1 MRALIPYYV
10 VQARAAE
17 RHRQAQGEAP
27 ARAAGRARRTG
38 LLGPGGD
45 HGPGTRHLRRP
56 AGRPAGR
63 ELAENRAR
71 RLCRYLAGLGRCAG
85 ALPGYCGA
93 VAAALASAWPDPP
106 WWLYHRLHL
115 PPRARAH
122 PVVGGGMPGWQITL
136 LVVAVT
142 LLAAAIAVTVSRRR
156 ARPRTTA
163 TASPAHRQPGRQTPI
178 PRSRQWKA
186 G

>member
-1 MRALIPYYV
+1 
-10 VQARAAE
+10 
-17 RHRQAQGEAP
+17 
-27 ARAAGRARRTG
+27 
-38 LLGPGGD
+38 
-45 HGPGTRHLRRP
+45 
-56 AGRPAGR
+56 
-63 ELAENRAR
+63 
-71 RLCRYLAGLGRCAG
+71 
-85 ALPGYCGA
+85 

-115 PPRARAH
+115 SPRARAH

-136 LVVAVT
+136 LVAAVA

-163 TASPAHRQPGRQTPI
+163 TISPAHRRPGRQTPI